1 MAPRKL
7 PTRARWHGRTWL
19 AAMCLA
25 ASSLACA
32 NIDVEIHG
40 VEEQLRAN
48 VLAYLSFERYK
59 KRTDLSAD
67 TVERLHSRVEREV
80 QSALKPFGYYE
91 PTVESEVQDLGHGDW
106 RVIVNIKL
114 GKPVLVDKIVVHVSG
129 PGASDPL
136 FERITA
142 DPPLH
147 AGDRLSHATY
157 ESIKTDLQ
165 RTAATYGYL
174 DAKLTR
180 NELVVDPQKHT
191 ADIALEMET
200 GVRY

>member
-40 VEEQLRAN
+40 VEEQLRTN

-59 KRTDLSAD
+59 KRSDLSAD
-67 TVERLHSRVEREV
+67 TVERLHNRIEREV

-91 PTVESEVQDLGHGDW
+91 PKVDSEVKNLGHGEW
-106 RVIVNIKL
+106 RVTVDINP
-114 GKPVLVDKIVVHVSG
+114 GPPVLIDKIDVRVQG
-129 PGASDPL
+129 TGATDPL
-136 FERITA
+136 FERIT
-142 DPPLH
+142 
-147 AGDRLSHATY
+147 S
-157 ESIKTDLQ
+157 
-165 RTAATYGYL
+165 
-174 DAKLTR
+174 
-180 NELVVDPQKHT
+180 N
-191 ADIALEMET
+191 
-200 GVRY
+200 